1 MFLLSLFTGIKKW
14 AVIVIGAIV
23 LFLSTYLVGMFKGR
37 SEVNKD
43 VKVEREKEQVQSQKV
58 AQDTYNQAEQ
68 AVQNVP
74 PVPTPNV
81 EKRDDLDTTN

>member
-14 AVIVIGAIV
+14 VVIAIGAIV

-43 VKVEREKEQVQSQKV
+43 VKVEQEEERVQSQKV
-58 AQDTYNQAEQ
+58 AQDTYREAEQ
-68 AVQNVP
+68 AVQSIP